1 MTILFVC
8 SGNTCRSPLA
18 VAAWS
23 RLAGADSD
31 TAKSVNVA
39 SAGAFASEGAPA
51 SRHASTVAQDWGCDL
66 STHRARQL
74 RDDDVKRADLI
85 CTMTQS
91 QAEVLRDRYPAD
103 AAKVRVLGQ
112 WRSGLRKLAE
122 TEDNAR
128 LRSLVDGG
136 SDWSDDEA
144 ALSDIMDP
152 YGGSMEAYRSCAS
165 QIEEAVGGL
174 RTALQ
179 QNEVEGM

>member
-23 RLAGADSD
+23 RLAGADSH
-31 TAKSVNVA
+31 ALKSTDVV

-51 SRHASTVAQDWGCDL
+51 SRHAVTVAQGWGCDL
-66 STHRARQL
+66 SAHRARQL
-74 RDDDVKRADLI
+74 RDEDIKRADLI

-91 QAEVLRDRYPAD
+91 QAEVLRGRYPAD

-112 WRSGLRKLAE
+112 WRSGRRQAAE
-122 TEDNAR
+122 TEDTAR
-128 LRSLVDGG
+128 LQSLVDGG
-136 SDWSDDEA
+136 SAWPDDEG

-165 QIEEAVGGL
+165 QIEDAVAGL
-174 RTALQ
+174 CAALQ
-179 QNEVEGM
+179 RNEVEGL